1 MNMMGSMRVLAL
13 LAAVRIGAADLD
25 PEGVRAPTALRGSSP
40 SVASSSAW
48 DFNTPTDV
56 ANAFRRALD
65 PHKPCPK
72 IAPKSVNPLLIG
84 ATRPVDGELLDA
96 RPHEYLRWW
105 LTYEHLAEGVHNCC
119 NISALECAC
128 NLIHDVGINES
139 GMDMTDF
146 GYMVAV
152 GNFSNT
158 SAKKQGSGPVSVL
171 SPTWRNL
178 ALHINGTFNQTF
190 GQASTDASWESKCP
204 SGGVSEEVILQ
215 LEKFTNGCRP
225 GPGNFLSF
233 STEYPA
239 VDGYVKCSGACG
251 SCGKRLGVCTDPAEF
266 LESVKGHSLCT
277 DVATVRAYMFCF
289 LDANSF
295 FLGTGYDAGASG
307 PESPEWVTLP
317 NLPYKEAGDISI
329 YRFGASGTC
338 QTRLG

>member
-1 MNMMGSMRVLAL
+1 MQPHPRRGHQREWYGHDGLRVH
-13 LAAVRIGAADLD
+13 
-25 PEGVRAPTALRGSSP
+25 GSSGQLQQHIGKE
-40 SVASSSAW
+40 A
-48 DFNTPTDV
+48 
-56 ANAFRRALD
+56 RQRAGKCPL
-65 PHKPCPK
+65 PH
-72 IAPKSVNPLLIG
+72 
-84 ATRPVDGELLDA
+84 
-96 RPHEYLRWW
+96 
-105 LTYEHLAEGVHNCC
+105 
-119 NISALECAC
+119 
-128 NLIHDVGINES
+128 VG
-139 GMDMTDF
+139 
-146 GYMVAV
+146 
-152 GNFSNT
+152 
-158 SAKKQGSGPVSVL
+158 
-171 SPTWRNL
+171 NL
-178 ALHINGTFNQTF
+178 ALHINGTFKQTF